1 MVNRYFI
8 NYKDVTLNYTCSRMN
23 KPQRLSA
30 MGTFSCGLL
39 FRNPHYSNSSNSLTS
54 LLQSCILFA
63 HIKLDKEKWE
73 FLSHQSF
80 SHNVQKAQSHGQEQI
95 FGAKTSGV
103 PLLLSTISFVAI
115 SQGHSLCEN
124 SPPSKIRP
132 KKKFSL
138 LTVKLWNLQRTGQTF
153 DTGRSYGL

>member
-1 MVNRYFI
+1 MKLVIKQMVNRYFI
-8 NYKDVTLNYTCSRMN
+8 NYRGVTLNYTCSRMN

-39 FRNPHYSNSSNSLTS
+39 VQNPHYSNNSNSLTS
-54 LLQSCILFA
+54 LLQSRMLFV

-80 SHNVQKAQSHGQEQI
+80 SHSVQKAQSHGQEQR
-95 FGAKTSGV
+95 FGAETSVV
-103 PLLLSTISFVAI
+103 PLLLSTISFMAI

-132 KKKFSL
+132 K
-138 LTVKLWNLQRTGQTF
+138 
-153 DTGRSYGL
+153 RSFVY